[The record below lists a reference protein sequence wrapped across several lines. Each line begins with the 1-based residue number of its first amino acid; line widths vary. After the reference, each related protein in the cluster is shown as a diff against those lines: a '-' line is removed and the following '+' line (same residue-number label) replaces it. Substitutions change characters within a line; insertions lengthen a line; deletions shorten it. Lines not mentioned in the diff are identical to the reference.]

1 MVPVRAECCEPEH
14 LFQEAE
20 HLWAAERD
28 VEDISG
34 ISESWGKVCVLKNP
48 QLDDQNRILKAWRA
62 RIEKLGKDYTAVPT
76 AEGEDPVLDS
86 VTGLALFDWPK
97 DVVTNEQLPGFDLL
111 LMTANKPT
119 LNAARQ
125 YPTTGEIAAA
135 WRDDAGDNVHYFY
148 DNRHYG
154 ITTFEDAKIHG
165 LLRGDK
171 EP

>member
-1 MVPVRAECCEPEH
+1 MSVRTSTMPLLPGSGEPTNPV
-14 LFQEAE
+14 
-20 HLWAAERD
+20 
-28 VEDISG
+28 SG
-34 ISESWGKVCVLKNP
+34 VSLTASCDSG
-48 QLDDQNRILKAWRA
+48 A
-62 RIEKLGKDYTAVPT
+62 RL
-76 AEGEDPVLDS
+76 
-86 VTGLALFDWPK
+86 
-97 DVVTNEQLPGFDLL
+97 LPGFDLL